1 MLCQPRQVFNCLPHR
16 HRRRQR
22 RLQQSA
28 AAKQAA
34 GVAAPS
40 TAEHTWVRQTGRRF
54 RLACAGCCNQQ
65 APCMPRARQSG
76 QAGRG
81 DPVAAGS
88 LLTSPATT
96 RLCQPPPSPLPPSP
110 KELSMQGSNGS
121 VAAVQCSA
129 IQYNAVQF
137 STNQCSLSRSM
148 LLKALFRPRRAW
160 AALGCFRDPTTHT
173 WHGLMVVAGRRRL
186 RQLVPPLCCHHPAAL
201 HDKALRRHDTAVRVL
216 FKCTTLRL
224 SSSLPPRRCLP
235 NLRSCYGR
243 HKCTMCTPTPA
254 AGWLRHSCR
263 PA

>member
-1 MLCQPRQVFNCLPHR
+1 MH
-16 HRRRQR
+16 
-22 RLQQSA
+22 A
-28 AAKQAA
+28 ASKA
-34 GVAAPS
+34 
-40 TAEHTWVRQTGRRF
+40 VRASR
-54 RLACAGCCNQQ
+54 
-65 APCMPRARQSG
+65 
-76 QAGRG
+76 AGRPSG
-81 DPVAAGS
+81 SRQPAHVASHHQA
-88 LLTSPATT
+88 LPATAVT
-96 RLCQPPPSPLPPSP
+96 IAA
-110 KELSMQGSNGS
+110 LSQGVVHARVQWQRSCSTMQCNP
-121 VAAVQCSA
+121 VQC
-129 IQYNAVQF
+129 

-216 FKCTTLRL
+216 FKCTTLGL